1 MKNSEVSR
9 AARWEIMRLRLRS
22 LRGADSGGGGE
33 EVLASMWRRRRS
45 LRVCSAVMMARPSG
59 ERRRV
64 AGSAHAARGV
74 VRRSVVLW
82 RSGRSVRC

>member
-33 EVLASMWRRRRS
+33 EVLASMAVAETTVSWGLLRGHDGSTIRRETS
-45 LRVCSAVMMARPSG
+45 CGG
-59 ERRRV
+59 ECTRGTGCR
-64 AGSAHAARGV
+64 AA
-74 VRRSVVLW
+74 
-82 RSGRSVRC
+82 